1 MRRYTDARI
10 GLGRAGISLPT
21 SELLAFQ
28 LAHAQAIDAV
38 HFPLDVNQLLSDL
51 GKFEHTAALGN
62 PLQLRSKAD
71 DRLIYLQRPDLGRQL
86 SQAGKEQLRDQTIAD
101 APQPDIAIVIADG
114 LSSAAIQHH
123 AAPFLN
129 HLLEKMSA
137 LNLKWTLAPLTLV
150 QQGRVAVGDEVAAL
164 LNARMVV
171 IIIGERPGLSSP
183 DSLGIYLSFNPQKG
197 LSDAQ
202 RNCISNVRP
211 AGLSFEDASQ
221 RLLYLIREADR
232 LKLSGVGLKDRSED
246 IAIADSDNS
255 SGNFL
260 IR

>member
-10 GLGRAGISLPT
+10 GLGRAGVSLPT

-28 LAHAQAIDAV
+28 LAHAQARDAV
-38 HFPLDVNQLLSDL
+38 HFPLDVDQLAIGL
-51 GKFEHTAALGN
+51 GSFEHTAALGY
-62 PLQLRSKAD
+62 PLKLHSRAD
-71 DRLIYLQRPDLGRQL
+71 DRFIYLQRPDLGRQL
-86 SQAGKEQLRDQTIAD
+86 SEPSKKQLRDQTSAD
-101 APQPDIAIVIADG
+101 AAQFDIAIVVADG
-114 LSSAAIQHH
+114 LSSAAIQNH
-123 AAPFLN
+123 AAPFLDHFLRN
-129 HLLEKMSA
+129 MGV
-137 LNLKWTLAPLTLV
+137 LNLKWKLAPLTVV
-150 QQGRVAVGDEVAAL
+150 QQGRVAVGDEVAAA

-171 IIIGERPGLSSP
+171 IVIGERPGLSSP
-183 DSLGIYLSFNPQKG
+183 DSLGIYLSFNPQRA

-246 IAIADSDNS
+246 VLVEGGSFHPDRSI
-255 SGNFL
+255 L
-260 IR
+260 